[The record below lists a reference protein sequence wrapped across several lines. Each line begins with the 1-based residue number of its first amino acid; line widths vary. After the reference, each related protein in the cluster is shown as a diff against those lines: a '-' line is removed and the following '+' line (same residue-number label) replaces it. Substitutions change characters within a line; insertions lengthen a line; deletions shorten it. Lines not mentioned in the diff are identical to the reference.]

1 LLETIRDELQIDLFT
16 SIPAS
21 STDRASSLHIISMS
35 TNASHEDMTSLSY
48 FDHSSGKRINTDV
61 VLIEAIRTQYPNL
74 DLIVVP
80 QGRFNLLAYASAGFA
95 TATPLEDVVKD
106 PVYGP
111 GVKQRMYVTPSRRLD
126 PRPGSMVERV
136 IFGKYMYK
144 WKDQEAI
151 VYIAEGRDG
160 SASYPTPTMY
170 YILSNASH
178 KVDELIKNATEWGAE
193 LHNEVWVFDGGW
205 WQKSAELY
213 NSVQK
218 SNWESVILDE
228 DMKKSL
234 IADVENFF
242 DGRETYEDLKV
253 PWKRGVIYYGPPGN
267 GKTISIKAM
276 MHSLYQ
282 RGANGDSR
290 LAVPTLYV
298 RSLASFGGPEYALQQ
313 IFGKAREEAPCYL
326 VFEDLDSIIN
336 DNVRSYFLNEVD
348 GLKSNDGILMVGS
361 TNHLDRLDPG
371 IAKRPSRFDRK
382 YYFPDPDYDQRVQYA
397 QFWQHKLKDNKDLDF
412 PDELCAKIAEITDKF
427 SFAYMQEAFV
437 AALLAIAARGGKTV
451 AEAEREA
458 DRWSGPQD
466 PMKLATG
473 TLHANF
479 GCRAHSED
487 SYNLASGSDS
497 DLDKLELWVEIKK
510 QVKILREEM
519 DEKKRTGDWEL
530 PSRPKA
536 SVAPPPP
543 HPTQFRDELDSILHG
558 GQERRPRHPYPEF
571 ENLSSHMRFQ

>member
-1 LLETIRDELQIDLFT
+1 M
-16 SIPAS
+16 
-21 STDRASSLHIISMS
+21 TDAN
-35 TNASHEDMTSLSY
+35 TSHEDMTSLSY
-48 FDHSSGKRINTDV
+48 FDHSSGKRINTDI

-74 DLIVVP
+74 DLVIAP
-80 QGRFNLLAYASAGFA
+80 QGKLNLLAYASAGFA
-95 TATPLEDVVKD
+95 DATPLEDVVKD

-111 GVKQRMYVTPSRRLD
+111 GVKLRSYIPPARRLD
-126 PRPGSMVERV
+126 SRSGTMAERV

-151 VYIAEGRDG
+151 LYVAEGRDG
-160 SASYPTPTMY
+160 AASYPVPVMH

-178 KVDELIKNATEWGAE
+178 KVDELIKNATQWGSE
-193 LHNEVWVFDGGW
+193 LHNEVWVFDGGF

-218 SNWESVILDE
+218 SSWESVILDE

-242 DGRETYEDLKV
+242 DGQQTYEDLKV

-298 RSLASFGGPEYALQQ
+298 RSLASFGGPEYALSQ

-326 VFEDLDSIIN
+326 VFEDLDSLVN
-336 DNVRSYFLNEVD
+336 DHVRSYFLNEVD

-382 YYFPDPDYDQRVQYA
+382 YYFSDPNYDQRVQYCK
-397 QFWQHKLKDNKDLDF
+397 FWQGKLKDNKDIGF
-412 PDELCAKIAEITDKF
+412 PDELCGKIAEITPKF
-427 SFAYMQEAFV
+427 SFAYLQEAFV
-437 AALLAIAARGGKTV
+437 AALLAIAARGGKSA
-451 AEAEREA
+451 AEAELEA
-458 DRWSGPQD
+458 HKWSGPQD
-466 PMKLATG
+466 PMKSATG
-473 TLHANF
+473 SLHSNF
-479 GCRAHSED
+479 DRVLRFGDSHDVASEP
-487 SYNLASGSDS
+487 DS
-497 DLDKLELWVEIKK
+497 DLDKLELWTEIKK
-510 QVKILREEM
+510 QVKILKEEM
-519 DEKKRTGDWEL
+519 DEKSHKTNVGVD
-530 PSRPKA
+530 
-536 SVAPPPP
+536 SVPTKS
-543 HPTQFRDELDSILHG
+543 TQFRDELDAVLHG
-558 GQERRPRHPYPEF
+558 RQQRWGRSQQP
-571 ENLSSHMRFQ
+571 FQG